1 MMVLLVLVR
10 RERFMIPTMIVFG
23 LVLGRW
29 PRLTLLLAA
38 LVWPVLLLISGVA
51 SSTPWP
57 VVVLGGAALGA
68 INAFVGVAVHQSVL
82 WAVRRLL
89 ARRDRVRDES

>member
-1 MMVLLVLVR
+1 
-10 RERFMIPTMIVFG
+10 MIPTMILFG

-38 LVWPVLLLISGVA
+38 LVWPVLLLVSGVA

-57 VVVLGGAALGA
+57 TVVLGGAVFGA
-68 INAFVGVAVHQSVL
+68 INAFVGIAVHQGVL
-82 WAVRRLL
+82 WVVRCLL
-89 ARRDRVRDES
+89 ARRGRVREES